1 MRIALLANA
10 ASVHTVRWANAL
22 SERGLQIELLS
33 LEMPSKELSANVV
46 CHQLHF
52 SRPLGYFLAA
62 KEARRILQERR
73 PNLLHAHYA
82 SGYGTLARL
91 CRFVPTILS
100 VWGSDIYCFP
110 RKSPLHRHLIR
121 QNVRHADRVFSTSKA
136 MAEETLRLC
145 GPLENLSITP
155 FGIDTERFRPGTAP
169 RSTDD
174 LVVGTVKTLRPV
186 YGIDTLIRGFALCRE
201 QLASKGKSRLA
212 NRLKLKIVGDGPEQ
226 ARLARLAAELGVASV
241 TDILP
246 AVPHRRVPEMLH
258 ELDIYVAVSHSESFG
273 VAVLEASAAGLPVIV
288 SHVGGLPE
296 VVQDRQTGMIVP
308 PNDPEALAVELTRL
322 VENAPLRRQ
331 LGERGHQHVLKN
343 YCWDDCVSKVVELYE
358 ETVNQHIPKT
368 RCAA

>member
-1 MRIALLANA
+1 MKIALLANA

-33 LEMPSKELSANVV
+33 LEQASQELSPDVT
-46 CHQLHF
+46 CHQLRF

-62 KEARRILQERR
+62 SEARRLLQQLR

-91 CRFVPTILS
+91 CRFRPTILS

-110 RKSPLHRHLIR
+110 RKSPLHRRLIR

-136 MAEETLRLC
+136 MAEETSRLC
-145 GPLENLSITP
+145 GPLDNLSITP
-155 FGIDTERFRPGTAP
+155 FGIDTELFRPSNSP

-174 LVVGTVKTLRPV
+174 IVIGTVKILRSV
-186 YGIDTLIRGFALCRE
+186 YGIDTLLRGFARCRQ
-201 QLASKGKSRLA
+201 QLALAGKAALA
-212 NRLKLKIVGDGPEQ
+212 NRLRLKIVGDGPER
-226 ARLARLAAELGVASV
+226 AALERLATELGVTSATTFV
-241 TDILP
+241 P
-246 AVPHRRVPEMLH
+246 AVPHCQVPEMLH
-258 ELDIYVAVSHSESFG
+258 QLDVYVAVSRSESFG

-308 PNDPEALAVELTRL
+308 PNNPGALALELTRL
-322 VENAPLRRQ
+322 VEDSTLRQQ
-331 LGERGHQHVLKN
+331 LGERGRHHVQGN
-343 YCWDDCVSKVVELYE
+343 YRWDDSVSQVIDLYQDI
-358 ETVNQHIPKT
+358 VNQQISET